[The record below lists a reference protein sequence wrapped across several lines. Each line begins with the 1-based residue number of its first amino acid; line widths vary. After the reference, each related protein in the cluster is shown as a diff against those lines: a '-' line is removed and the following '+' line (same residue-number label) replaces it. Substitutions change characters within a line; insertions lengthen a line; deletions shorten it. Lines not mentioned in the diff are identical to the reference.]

1 MGQPRRGKKDLV
13 APVLLVVLILCH
25 TTSTPSA
32 PPEYRVEPSVVR
44 DTVCTEEE
52 RKDEE
57 GKL

>member
-44 DTVCTEEE
+44 DTVCT
-52 RKDEE
+52 
-57 GKL
+57 GKRGEMKKKKV

>member
-44 DTVCTEEE
+44 DTVCTDK
-52 RKDEE
+52 REE
-57 GKL
+57 GGMM

>member
-1 MGQPRRGKKDLV
+1 VRKLIGQPRRGKKDLV

-44 DTVCTEEE
+44 DTV
-52 RKDEE
+52 
-57 GKL
+57 